1 MTTILQ
7 WKREEGKTSE
17 KKRDPQVLHLKRSR
31 NQIIY
36 LMKLFDESDKA
47 IDETKMRQEE
57 AKNPEE
63 MLMNKEQ
70 DQKTIDLHTILIK

>member
-1 MTTILQ
+1 
-7 WKREEGKTSE
+7 
-17 KKRDPQVLHLKRSR
+17 
-31 NQIIY
+31 
-36 LMKLFDESDKA
+36 MKLFDESDKA

-70 DQKTIDLHTILIK
+70 DQKTIDLHTILIKCKCKLPPSRKAHLVFL

>member
-1 MTTILQ
+1 
-7 WKREEGKTSE
+7 
-17 KKRDPQVLHLKRSR
+17 
-31 NQIIY
+31 
-36 LMKLFDESDKA
+36 MKLFDESDKA